1 MRLWTLHPKHLDSKG
16 LVALWREALLAQ
28 RILRGKTRGY
38 RHHPQLDRFKAQPD
52 PPAAIAAYL
61 EGVLEEAKAR
71 GYSFDASKIL
81 STPSDVTAI
90 EATEGQLLYE
100 WRHLLAKLEQR
111 DRPWYARQQRFD
123 APESHPLFR
132 VVPGGIADWERTE

>member
-111 DRPWYARQQRFD
+111 DRPWFARQQRLD
-123 APESHPLFR
+123 TPESHPLFR